1 MRVPP
6 FLMERWQSTF
16 EHRVDCNISESGVH
30 PLTLSELHRS
40 GGRGPGDAQLL
51 GPLRPGDRDGVSLQ
65 GLCASGSPPGLDHG
79 ASAYAPGTLEPEGLH
94 DDHAGHPLGRRGAP
108 RPERRCPPPG
118 ARQDS
123 GDHPLARRPRRPVLI
138 PGPGC
143 RRDLLRPLRPR
154 HQLHGTGGAAAGRK
168 GRPPRAGD
176 HFGMDRYLRIGFG
189 NPAAE
194 LDEALDRVAALFEEA
209 YAAVA

>member
-16 EHRVDCNISESGVH
+16 EHRVDCHISESGVH

-40 GGRGPGDAQLL
+40 GGRGPRDAQLL

-94 DDHAGHPLGRRGAP
+94 DDHAGHPLGRRAAP

-123 GDHPLARRPRRPVLI
+123 GDHPLEPVPDHPLARRPRLPDQ
-138 PGPGC
+138 P
-143 RRDLLRPLRPR
+143 
-154 HQLHGTGGAAAGRK
+154 QGTGGAAARQEV
-168 GRPPRAGD
+168 RPPRAGGTTV
-176 HFGMDRYLRIGFG
+176 GMDRYPRIGFG

-194 LDEALDRVAALFEEA
+194 LDEALDRVAALLEEA
-209 YAAVA
+209 CAAVA